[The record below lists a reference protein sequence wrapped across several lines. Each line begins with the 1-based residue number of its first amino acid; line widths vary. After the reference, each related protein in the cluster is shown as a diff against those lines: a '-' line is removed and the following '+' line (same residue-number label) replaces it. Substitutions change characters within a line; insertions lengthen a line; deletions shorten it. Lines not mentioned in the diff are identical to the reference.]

1 RKTVILDDATVEP
14 SFAADRYIQDRRARS
29 VLCLPLVTQVKLVGA
44 IYLEN
49 NLVPRAFVPTGT
61 AVLKLLASQAAIAL
75 ENARLYR
82 ELEEREA
89 KIR

>member
-1 RKTVILDDATVEP
+1 GARFQCRLDTALPRSVLQYVMRTRKTVILDDATVEP

-29 VLCLPLVTQVKLVGA
+29 VLCLPLVTQDKLVGA

-61 AVLKLLASQAAIAL
+61 AVLKLLAS
-75 ENARLYR
+75 
-82 ELEEREA
+82 
-89 KIR
+89 